1 MGKGRFAMAII
12 SIAMM
17 VSLIGCSYGSHLVAS
32 AKYPESVAYDDYD
45 ILREIKENNPVS
57 PAYLKGMEDFSANT
71 AVEILRTQD
80 QTKNTLYSPISL
92 YFALALT
99 ASGAKNQT
107 QEEIL
112 TLLHMK
118 DSGIKQLERETGNLY
133 RLLYRDNKVGKFHI
147 ANSLWMAHEVPF
159 NQAFL
164 DTATKNYYAS
174 LFSVDFSDKKTGKL
188 MGKWVSEN
196 TNGML
201 EGEHKTDSD
210 FILSLLNAIYFYD
223 EWEDPFDKRDTKKDT
238 FNCADGQKISGDFM
252 NKSFTGHPFIK
263 GEEYVYSSLSF
274 KNGASI
280 HFYLPNEGEN
290 VYDLISSSE
299 KMKKLLACHD
309 ARTKKETGTVVFQIP
324 KYDYGSKFLL
334 NNPLMKMG
342 MKTAFDGNADFSGI
356 TRAEKARVSEVIQE
370 THITIDEKGCE
381 AAALTKVN
389 FAKGTSVEPV
399 ENKVAMNLDRPF
411 LYTITSE
418 NGVVLFMGIIN
429 NPFDINAT

>member
-174 LFSVDFSDKKTGKL
+174 LFSVDFSDKKT
-188 MGKWVSEN
+188 
-196 TNGML
+196 
-201 EGEHKTDSD
+201 
-210 FILSLLNAIYFYD
+210 
-223 EWEDPFDKRDTKKDT
+223 
-238 FNCADGQKISGDFM
+238 
-252 NKSFTGHPFIK
+252 
-263 GEEYVYSSLSF
+263 
-274 KNGASI
+274 
-280 HFYLPNEGEN
+280 
-290 VYDLISSSE
+290 
-299 KMKKLLACHD
+299 
-309 ARTKKETGTVVFQIP
+309 
-324 KYDYGSKFLL
+324 
-334 NNPLMKMG
+334 
-342 MKTAFDGNADFSGI
+342 
-356 TRAEKARVSEVIQE
+356 
-370 THITIDEKGCE
+370 
-381 AAALTKVN
+381 ALTKVN